1 MRGEVAERCGRC
13 GTDPYQAGAPFTIWV
28 WLKTEEGT
36 DARPL
41 HLCQPC
47 GREFPSAGER
57 GEYLRLV
64 AFG

>member
-1 MRGEVAERCGRC
+1 M
-13 GTDPYQAGAPFTIWV
+13 DPYQAGAPFTIWV

-47 GREFPSAGER
+47 GREFPSASER